1 MLTYDVH
8 AIKWNF
14 SNLNKCFRLI
24 SSSFQLS
31 QECPSNF
38 GECTIFICFLQSIYS
53 YLIVWMNYLTL
64 ILTTD
69 TIRHNY
75 NSLTHSVWI
84 NNYKKDGW
92 CIFCMWHKNIYNTC
106 KFSCIVCFTLW
117 LGYLANSYIRYF
129 KYKNND
135 ESKNYLLLQICL
147 H

>member
-1 MLTYDVH
+1 MKLLELEQMFKINIIFVSTFTRTSFKCWWVHHFYML
-8 AIKWNF
+8 F
-14 SNLNKCFRLI
+14 
-24 SSSFQLS
+24 
-31 QECPSNF
+31 
-38 GECTIFICFLQSIYS
+38 TICLYSI
-53 YLIVWMNYLTL
+53 IWMNYLTL